1 MLFEVRNE
9 LDIEKVRNFLE
20 ENNILY
26 EERDEAFDSW
36 DGMNLHDTLTDMF
49 DENPTLDGK
58 EIQDLIYQRT
68 PQIVERLRQQY
79 IHDRS
84 HNIEA
89 SPALAL
95 EARIREFYINVINE
109 EIELMEIELMEI
121 EENN

>member
-79 IHDRS
+79 IQDRS

-109 EIELMEIELMEI
+109 EIELMEIE
-121 EENN
+121 ENN